1 MTRRSL
7 HRASVK
13 GALEF
18 LPSGP
23 AAPIIGAVL
32 LAVTIWGCGSTA
44 PRFRTAE
51 VPGTT
56 GERRTPP
63 RTERTYPNL
72 TPQGIHRDRLL
83 LELAGYLGVPYEY
96 GGTTKRGIDCSGLTQ
111 RVYQGAL
118 LPKLP
123 RSTAEQ
129 FRAGRPVEAESLMF
143 GDLVFFNTTG
153 TIPSHVGIY
162 IEDDLFAHASVTNG
176 VTFGSLEA
184 EYYRER
190 YVGARR
196 IVR

>member
-18 LPSGP
+18 LPAGP
-23 AAPIIGAVL
+23 AALVPVAAL
-32 LAVTIWGCGSTA
+32 LALTLWGCGSTA
-44 PRFRTAE
+44 PRFRTVE
-51 VPGTT
+51 VPGTP
-56 GERRTPP
+56 GERRSPP
-63 RTERTYPNL
+63 RAERTYANL

-123 RSTAEQ
+123 RSTADQ
-129 FRAGRPVEAESLMF
+129 FRAGRPVEVESLMF